1 MSPSVKDP
9 LAHLATLV
17 SPAEYLT
24 ADQSQS
30 GYAAESKTW
39 SAARNEHPAVV
50 VRPQTIETLSKV
62 IKYLHDTNLDYK
74 VRSRGFGSASARD
87 VVISMTAFD
96 DFEWDA
102 ATQTVTLGAGANW
115 GKYYVEMEKVAPK
128 QMIVAGRTPPIGVGG
143 STLCSGFSWLSAEYG
158 TVSDASNLLDA
169 QLVLADGTITWASE
183 HPDLFWAL
191 RGTEGGFA
199 TVIRFKL
206 NAKPFP
212 ENGNIWGGPIMI
224 PREKAREVA
233 KGIAAMCA
241 REDIHPKVALFV
253 YVIKKEILHFLGADQ
268 DMLVIH
274 AYDAFG
280 EEHGRKE
287 FAWAL
292 DIQGAIDQTRGQM
305 TMRQMTDLQA
315 NLGELQGK
323 QSNFWTAMAIATLTE
338 DMVLNALD
346 WWATDNAQNKH
357 GSVADHGYLLFEL
370 FSCRDNLT
378 SRASSAWPR
387 PLGFKHMVL
396 IGSGCS
402 ADAPDRELQEAKRL
416 VRDVGPAKV
425 LGAEGARHMVPI
437 PNAMEDFHDLEAI
450 YGENLPRLQQIKKRY
465 DPSNRI
471 KGRILPA

>member
-1 MSPSVKDP
+1 MSPSRKDP

-17 SPAEYLT
+17 SPDEYLT
-24 ADQSQS
+24 PEKSES
-30 GYAAESKTW
+30 EYAAESKTW

-50 VRPQTIETLSKV
+50 IRPQTIETLSSV

-96 DFEWDA
+96 EFEWDA

-115 GKYYVEMEKVAPK
+115 GKYYVEMEKAAPK
-128 QMIVAGRTPPIGVGG
+128 QMIVAGRTPSIG
-143 STLCSGFSWLSAEYG
+143 YG
-158 TVSDASNLLDA
+158 AVSDASNLQDA
-169 QLVLADGTITWASE
+169 QLVLADGTITWASQ

-199 TVIRFKL
+199 AVARFKF

-224 PREKAREVA
+224 PREKAPEVA

-241 REDIHPKVALFV
+241 REDTNPKVALFV
-253 YVIKKEILHFLGADQ
+253 YVLKKEILHFLGADQ

-292 DIQGAIDQTRGQM
+292 DFEGAIDKTRSQM
-305 TMRQMTDLQA
+305 TMREMTDLQA

-323 QSNFWTAMAIATLTE
+323 QSAFWTAMAIATLTE
-338 DMVLNALD
+338 DMVLSALD

-357 GSVADHGYLLFEL
+357 GSVADQGYLLFEL

-378 SRASSAWPR
+378 SQASSAWPR

-402 ADAPDRELQEAKRL
+402 ADAPDSDLREAKRL
-416 VRDVGPAKV
+416 VRDVGPAKI
-425 LGAEGARHMVPI
+425 LGAESAKHMVAI
-437 PNAMEDFHDLEAI
+437 PNAMEDFHDLKAI
-450 YGENLPRLQQIKKRY
+450 YGENLPRLQEIKKKY
-465 DPSNRI
+465 DPNNRI